1 MKRTSIVFILSV
13 IIVILAVALV
23 GTLLFIKNQ
32 PASTRG
38 VAPLTQIDEY
48 EPDSS
53 KWGVNFPNQ
62 YSTLK
67 LTEINKARST
77 YGGSEPFSKLEDDPR
92 LVTLFAGY
100 GFSKDYNEERG
111 HLNSL
116 TDVRATLRVNETTP
130 GTCYSCKSSDNPR
143 LWAEMGMAEFDK
155 TLFKDLGA
163 QISNPIGCTNCHEPN
178 TMRLIV
184 TNPALEEALQAQGKD
199 WRTFTRQEMRTV
211 VCANCHVEYYFA
223 GEGKYLVFPWKDG
236 SKIENIAQFY
246 ADLEFKD
253 WEHPQS
259 GAPMIK
265 MQHPEYEFFTADS
278 THYKAGV
285 ACADCHMPYTRD
297 GAVKFSTHD
306 VKSPLQNADTACGA
320 CHTDVTYVTGRVAII
335 QDQVRETMDASEDA
349 LVAAIQA
356 IEAATAV
363 TDVNT
368 ELLGEARRLHRE
380 AQLRWDFIAAENSM
394 GFHNPEE
401 ALRILANA
409 TDLARQA
416 QLVAVQAAGTPSI
429 IQTSSQ

>member
-1 MKRTSIVFILSV
+1 MKRTSIVFILSG
-13 IIVILAVALV
+13 IIVILTVALV

-163 QISNPIGCTNCHEPN
+163 QISNPIGCANCHEPN

-356 IEAATAV
+356 IEAAAAA
-363 TDVNT
+363 TDVST
-368 ELLGEARRLHRE
+368 DLLGEARRLHRE